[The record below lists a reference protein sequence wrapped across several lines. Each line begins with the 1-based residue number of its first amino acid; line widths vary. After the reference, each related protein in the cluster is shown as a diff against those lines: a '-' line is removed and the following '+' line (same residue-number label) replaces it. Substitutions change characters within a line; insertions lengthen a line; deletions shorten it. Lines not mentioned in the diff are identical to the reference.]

1 MLFPGTLF
9 ADEAT
14 RQWHRA
20 HQLPLLA
27 WSALATGFMSGKF
40 KPDDTSDENVTQVY
54 YSEENFE
61 RLRRAQILARRKNAT
76 SAQIGLAYVLQQAF
90 PVSALIGSTT
100 MSNLESALGTL
111 NVKLKLEEMDFLD
124 LNIQEGREI

>member
-1 MLFPGTLF
+1 
-9 ADEAT
+9 
-14 RQWHRA
+14 
-20 HQLPLLA
+20 
-27 WSALATGFMSGKF
+27 MSGKF

-61 RLRRAQILARRKNAT
+61 RLRRAQILARRKNAI

-100 MSNLESALGTL
+100 MSNLESTLGTV

-124 LNIQEGREI
+124 LNIPEGREI